1 MSIVRSTVGT
11 ALSGAAKGLNLASKL
26 LEATSKTMRPGSLDA
41 PETTSRT
48 PQTPV
53 EQAPVEE
60 AITPPAGSDLA
71 QTAAEVTQDVPEI
84 GRVVEPDPTPLL
96 DETPHVRTYES
107 HIEELADKPA
117 GQVVQAVTGLSTDEL
132 RLLTEYE
139 MAHKN
144 RRTVLGAIEKALAPD
159 LATPNSAGDSS
170 SGNGS
175 GAKARTSA
183 KAKKGQSREIIL
195 PDAGGVPTSGTM
207 DPSKG

>member
-1 MSIVRSTVGT
+1 MSIVRSTLGT

-26 LEATSKTMRPGSLDA
+26 LEATSKNMRPGTLDGTDRQPREPA
-41 PETTSRT
+41 
-48 PQTPV
+48 PV

-96 DETPHVRTYES
+96 DETPHLRTYES

-117 GQVVQAVTGLSTDEL
+117 GQVVQAVSGLSTDEL

-159 LATPNSAGDSS
+159 LATPNTSGGSS
-170 SGNGS
+170 SGNGAGGRTKS
-175 GAKARTSA
+175 AAKGK
-183 KAKKGQSREIIL
+183 KAQSREIIL